1 MPLSRNYALNAHY
14 SAGASVVFFVVFF
27 ASSTTGSATGVS
39 TTGVSTT
46 GAGDTGSAVFHG
58 FDQVVM

>member
-27 ASSTTGSATGVS
+27 GSSTTGSTIGAS

-46 GAGDTGSAVFHG
+46 GAGATGSAVFHG
-58 FDQVVM
+58 FAQDVM